1 MNPAIMLGTAVS
13 ATAVGA
19 LAVVPLRRL
28 ALRLRLVDH
37 PGGHKAHLAP
47 TPCLGGPAIIL
58 GTALP
63 VLGVADD
70 PRIRALLFGGLVFAL
85 VGLIDDARPL
95 GRLPRLAVETPT
107 ALLVAVNGVRA
118 DLTGVLWLD
127 VALTA
132 AWLVVAA
139 NAFNLLDNM
148 DGALGTVTM
157 VTGLTLGAAALAAG
171 TGRAALVAFA
181 LAGAATGFLVHNWT
195 PARIFMGDCG
205 SLFIGFTV
213 AGTSLLIFEGPAQ
226 APAGALLATFTATV
240 DTGVVLLARALHH
253 RPLTCGGTDH
263 VAHRLRRIGL
273 PVPVIV
279 SVLSASAGVSGVMGV
294 AMTLGMV
301 SPLVALSGAAGA
313 AVVGV
318 LAFQQVDVYR
328 VAVVA

>member
-1 MNPAIMLGTAVS
+1 MNPAIVLGTAVS
-13 ATAVGA
+13 ATVIGA
-19 LAVVPLRRL
+19 LAVVPLRHL
-28 ALRLRLVDH
+28 ALRIGLVDH
-37 PGGHKAHLAP
+37 PGGHKAHLIP

-58 GTALP
+58 GTT
-63 VLGVADD
+63 LGVGDD
-70 PRIRALLFGGLVFAL
+70 PRVHALLLGGLVFAL
-85 VGLIDDARPL
+85 VGLVDDARPL
-95 GRLPRLAVETPT
+95 GRLTRLAVETPT

-118 DLTGVLWLD
+118 ELTGVFWLD
-127 VALTA
+127 AALTA

-148 DGALGTVTM
+148 DGALGAVTM

-171 TGRAALVAFA
+171 AGQVALVPFA

-195 PARIFMGDCG
+195 PARVFMGDCG
-205 SLFIGFTV
+205 SLFVGFTV
-213 AGTSLLIFEGPAQ
+213 AGVSLLIFSGRFE

-263 VAHRLRRIGL
+263 VAHRLRRVGL
-273 PVPVIV
+273 PVPTIV
-279 SVLSASAGVSGVMGV
+279 YALSASAGVSGVTGV

-301 SPLVALSGAAGA
+301 SPVVALAGAAGA

>member
-1 MNPAIMLGTAVS
+1 MNPAIVLGTAVS

-28 ALRLRLVDH
+28 ALRVRLVDH
-37 PGGHKAHLAP
+37 PGGHKAHLSP

-58 GTALP
+58 GTAL
-63 VLGVADD
+63 GVSDD
-70 PRIRALLFGGLVFAL
+70 PRVRALIFGGLVFAL

-95 GRLPRLAVETPT
+95 GRLPRLAVETPA

-127 VALTA
+127 TALTA

-148 DGALGTVTM
+148 DGALGTVTV

-171 TGRAALVAFA
+171 AGRVALVPFA
-181 LAGAATGFLVHNWT
+181 LAGAAAGFLVHNWS
-195 PARIFMGDCG
+195 PARMFMGDCG
-205 SLFIGFTV
+205 SLFVGFTV
-213 AGTSLLIFEGPAQ
+213 AGVSLLVFDGAAQ

-263 VAHRLRRIGL
+263 VAHRLRRVGL

-279 SVLSASAGVSGVMGV
+279 FVLSASAGVSGVMGV
-294 AMTLGMV
+294 AVTSGV
-301 SPLVALSGAAGA
+301 VPPLAALFGAGGA
-313 AVVGV
+313 AVAGV

-328 VAVVA
+328 VAVAA